1 MTFKYNPGFSSD
13 EDLISAFVV
22 REKELQQ
29 ILQTLQENTG
39 RTYQHLLLVG
49 ARGTGKTMLV
59 RRVAA
64 EVRRSE
70 PLNQHW
76 YPLVFGE
83 ESYRILS
90 AGEFWLEAIYHL
102 AAQNPGAQWQGVY
115 EELRGEKDEKR
126 LQQRSIAKLMDFADE
141 QGKQILLIV
150 ENLNMLF
157 DEQMS
162 DGDDWDLRHTL
173 QNEPRLMLLGTA
185 TQRFDQIDNVGNA
198 LFEFFA
204 LHILE
209 HLNNNECRKLWK
221 SVTTDDLSENQ
232 IKPLKILTGGNPR
245 LIKILADFAEGM
257 SFYSLMTN
265 LTQLTDEHT
274 SFFKSLLET
283 LPPTE
288 RKVFIALLEKWSPTS
303 AKDIADA
310 SRLEVSKVSSLL
322 QRLVGRGAVEVLDK
336 KKKYYQV
343 TDRLF
348 SIYYLM
354 RQTNEQSS
362 QVKVIVEF
370 MVAFYDE
377 DMLAE
382 SILSLAKEACDLPD
396 GKLQVNSL
404 AVDAAL
410 LAIKDNNLKNTVL
423 KSIPEKFFTE
433 KNLAESVGHYSYAEL
448 RKCIHYRAMYRFEIL
463 EAVLQKTLEECPNS
477 NAFGWVSLGAL
488 LHSSSDRIEDTEK
501 AYQKAIEIDPKFAL
515 AWVQLGAFKYEKF
528 QDYKSAESC
537 FLKAIEINSK
547 YEWAWTNLGRI
558 IGNGYYSE
566 KIGNFINQIITSD
579 ANNVWAK
586 TLLGMLLLEM
596 YNNFSEAE
604 NNFREA
610 INIDSTFVFAWGQ
623 LIRLHHKRGNILGQW
638 EKELLTAKETINKV
652 SDKSIWLYP
661 DIIDFIID
669 ASSVGY
675 ADQSLKILT
684 ESTAATKLQP
694 LIVGLR
700 IFLGEERPLVAQE
713 IFEIGKD
720 VADRIRT
727 KQAELANRSSTP
739 LTPR

>member
-22 REKELQQ
+22 REKEFQQ

-141 QGKQILLIV
+141 QGRQILLIV

-198 LFEFFA
+198 LFEFFS

-288 RKVFIALLEKWSPTS
+288 RKVFIALLEKWNPTS

-322 QRLVGRGAVEVLDK
+322 KRLVGRGAVEVLEE

-370 MVAFYDE
+370 MVAFYEE
-377 DMLAE
+377 DTLAE

-396 GKLQVNSL
+396 EKLQVNSL

-410 LAIKDNNLKNTVL
+410 LTIKDNNLKNTVL

-433 KNLAESVGHYSYAEL
+433 KNLAESVGYYSYAEL
-448 RKCIHYRAMYRFEIL
+448 RKCIHYRAVYRFEIL

-515 AWVQLGAFKYEKF
+515 AWVQLGAFRYEKF
-528 QDYKSAESC
+528 QDYKGAEAC

-566 KIGNFINQIITSD
+566 KIDDFINKIITSD

-586 TLLGMLLLEM
+586 TLSGMLSLEKH
-596 YNNFSEAE
+596 NNFSEAE

-623 LIRLHHKRGNILGQW
+623 LIRLHHKRGNVLGQW

-727 KQAELANRSSTP
+727 KQAELANSSVTE
-739 LTPR
+739 